1 MNKKLIKYYM
11 LFKHLEIY
19 PKEITKQIHIVVYA
33 NENLMMVLFIL
44 QKLEKVNNIGIF

>member
-19 PKEITKQIHIVVYA
+19 PKEMTKQIHIVVYA
-33 NENLMMVLFIL
+33 IWESYYSVVYIT
-44 QKLEKVNNIGIF
+44 KIGNSK